1 MNALV
6 TLPPSQSQ
14 LAAPPAR
21 FDAISRAFHWTSVAL
36 IVVLFASAWSLSLAR
51 DGDQAARLLT
61 LHRSLGVTLW
71 IVAVARL
78 GWRLRFAVRPPLPRS
93 VPAAQRL
100 VAGVTE
106 GALYVLMLVQPVT
119 GLVQSLARGKPFR
132 LFIFEAPKVMPRD
145 KPLVGL
151 FHEIHELIAW
161 LLLALIGLHVAAA
174 LFHGLVR
181 RDGVLRSM
189 TPWPDRSARP

>member
-6 TLPPSQSQ
+6 TLPLQPQ
-14 LAAPPAR
+14 LTASPGR
-21 FDAISRAFHWTSVAL
+21 FDAISRALHWISAAL
-36 IVVLFASAWSLSLAR
+36 IFALFASAWSLSLAR
-51 DGDQAARLLT
+51 DGDEAARLLT
-61 LHRSLGVTLW
+61 LHRSLGVTIW

-78 GWRLRFAVRPPLPRS
+78 TWRLRFAPRPPLPRS
-93 VPAAQRL
+93 LPAAQRL
-100 VAGVTE
+100 AAGVTE
-106 GALYVLMLVQPVT
+106 GALYVLMLVQPIT
-119 GLVQSLARGKPFR
+119 GLIQSLARGKPFQ
-132 LFIFEAPKVMPRD
+132 LFIFEAPKVMARD

-151 FHEIHELIAW
+151 FHEIHELTAW

-189 TPWPDRSARP
+189 APWPVRNPRP